1 MKSLLE
7 FKVHLATA
15 GLAAALVAGGCAMLE
30 PKAERYVAP
39 PVGST
44 WTQAQRNTGSYG
56 SGTAQ
61 VPFKRGERM
70 WQGKLMGTIESP
82 QQVILA
88 TADGGWATI
97 LSADGKPI
105 LSYEPP
111 LDYDWPL
118 VVGKTWTKSY
128 KMTVHAKNQIFP
140 FEATYKVEAYEDVT
154 VPAGTFKAFRIS
166 FSSTGAQDVYWFAPE
181 LGIFAK
187 QVLTRTDKSGYGPG
201 TREVELV
208 SQSIKK

>member
-56 SGTAQ
+56 TGTAQ
-61 VPFKRGERM
+61 VPYKRGERM
-70 WQGKLMGTIESP
+70 WEGKLMGTIESP
-82 QQVILA
+82 QLVILA
-88 TADGGWATI
+88 TADGGWATM

-140 FEATYKVEAYEDVT
+140 FEDTYKVEAYEDVT

-166 FSSTGAQDVYWFAPE
+166 LSSTGAQDVYWFAPE

-187 QVLTRTDKSGYGPG
+187 QSLRRTDKSGYGPG
-201 TREVELV
+201 TRQVELV

>member
-1 MKSLLE
+1 
-7 FKVHLATA
+7 
-15 GLAAALVAGGCAMLE
+15 
-30 PKAERYVAP
+30 
-39 PVGST
+39 
-44 WTQAQRNTGSYG
+44 
-56 SGTAQ
+56 
-61 VPFKRGERM
+61 M
-70 WQGKLMGTIESP
+70 WEGKLMGTIESP
-82 QQVILA
+82 QLVILA
-88 TADGGWATI
+88 TADGGWATM

-140 FEATYKVEAYEDVT
+140 FEDTYKVEAYEDVT

-166 FSSTGAQDVYWFAPE
+166 LSSTGAQDVYWFAPE

-187 QVLTRTDKSGYGPG
+187 QSLRRTDKSGYGPG
-201 TREVELV
+201 TRQVELV

>member
-1 MKSLLE
+1 MKSPLE
-7 FKVHLATA
+7 FKAHLATA

-56 SGTAQ
+56 TGTAQ
-61 VPFKRGERM
+61 VPYKRGERM
-70 WQGKLMGTIESP
+70 WEGKLMGTIESP

-88 TADGGWATI
+88 TADGSWATI

-105 LSYEPP
+105 LSYDPP
-111 LDYDWPL
+111 LGYDFPL

-128 KMTVHAKNQIFP
+128 KMTVHAKNQAFP
-140 FEATYKVEAYEDVT
+140 FDGTYKVEAYEDVT

-166 FSSTGAQDVYWFAPE
+166 FSSNGARDTYWFAPE

-201 TREVELV
+201 RREVELV

>member
-1 MKSLLE
+1 MKSL
-7 FKVHLATA
+7 FRFRAPLAIA
-15 GLAAALVAGGCAMLE
+15 SLAAALVAGGCSMLE

-56 SGTAQ
+56 TGTAQ

-70 WQGKLMGTIESP
+70 WEGKLMGTIESP

-88 TADGGWATI
+88 TSDGSWAAI
-97 LSADGKPI
+97 LSPDGKPI

-128 KMTVHAKNQIFP
+128 RMTVIAKNQVIP
-140 FEATYKVEAYEDVT
+140 FDATYKVEAYEDVT
-154 VPAGTFKAFRIS
+154 VPAGTFKAFKIS
-166 FSSTGAQDVYWFAPE
+166 MSSFGFQDMYWFVPE

-187 QVLTRTDKSGYGPG
+187 QSLVRNDKSGYGPG
-201 TREVELV
+201 TREVELI

>member
-1 MKSLLE
+1 MKSPLE
-7 FKVHLATA
+7 FKAHLATA

-70 WQGKLMGTIESP
+70 WEGKLMGTIESP

>member
-1 MKSLLE
+1 MKSLLT
-7 FKVHLATA
+7 FRLHLATA
-15 GLAAALVAGGCAMLE
+15 SLAAALVAGGCSMMA
-30 PKAERYVAP
+30 PKAERYIAP
-39 PVGST
+39 PLGST

-61 VPFKRGERM
+61 VPFKRAERM
-70 WQGKLMGTIESP
+70 WQGKMMGAIESP

-88 TADGGWATI
+88 TSGGGWAVI
-97 LSADGKPI
+97 LSPDGKPI
-105 LSYEPP
+105 LSYDPP

-128 KMTVHAKNQIFP
+128 KMTVHAKNQVVP
-140 FEATYKVEAYEDVT
+140 FDATYKVEAYEDVT
-154 VPAGTFKAFRIS
+154 VPSGTFKAFKIS
-166 FSSTGAQDVYWFAPE
+166 FSSIGSQDTYWFVPE

-187 QVLTRTDKSGYGPG
+187 QSLRRTDKSGYGPG